1 MAFKPERFLGPDA
14 ETDPGRF
21 VFGFGRRICPAQA
34 MSDKTLFLN
43 MAQTL
48 AVFDIG
54 VKEGAE
60 MPKAEFTSGVVSHPK
75 PFETIIKP
83 RSSEHRKLIESIE
96 RIHPWQESDAETLA
110 SL

>member
-1 MAFKPERFLGPDA
+1 MAFKPERFLGPEA

-34 MSDKTLFLN
+34 MADKTLFLN

-48 AVFDIG
+48 AVFDIR
-54 VKEGAE
+54 VKPGAE
-60 MPKAEFTSGVVSHPK
+60 MPRADFTSGVVSHPL
-75 PFETIIKP
+75 PFETAIHP
-83 RSSEHRKLIESIE
+83 QSSEHRELIESIK
-96 RIHPWQESDAETLA
+96 RVHPWQQSDADTLA

>member
-1 MAFKPERFLGPDA
+1 MAFKPERFLGPEA

-34 MSDKTLFLN
+34 MADKTLFLN

-48 AVFDIG
+48 AAFDIR
-54 VKEGAE
+54 VKPGAE
-60 MPKAEFTSGVVSHPK
+60 TPKAEFTSEVVSHPK
-75 PFETIIKP
+75 AFETAIKP
-83 RSSEHRKLIESIE
+83 RSSEHRELIESIE
-96 RIHPWQESDAETLA
+96 RMHPWQQSDAETLA

>member
-1 MAFKPERFLGPDA
+1 MAFKPERFLGTEA
-14 ETDPGRF
+14 ETDPCRF

-34 MSDKTLFLN
+34 MADKTLFLN
-43 MAQTL
+43 IAQSL
-48 AVFDIG
+48 AVFDIR

-75 PFETIIKP
+75 PFETAIKP

-96 RIHPWQESDAETLA
+96 RMHPWQKSDANTLA